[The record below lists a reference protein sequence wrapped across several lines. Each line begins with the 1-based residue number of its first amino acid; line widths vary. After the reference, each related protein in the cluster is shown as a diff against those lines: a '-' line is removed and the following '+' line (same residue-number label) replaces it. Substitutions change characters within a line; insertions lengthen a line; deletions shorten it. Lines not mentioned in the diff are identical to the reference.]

1 MGRVAA
7 KAGCI
12 YPVEGEGFR
21 EGDEIRLA
29 FSDDQSLT
37 FLLPVSVEQGRG
49 EVTLPEGMRSG
60 TYQVSLLRGDRVQ
73 YLGEASFVVVAAM
86 PKPMEVIAHRGC
98 WKATGVPQN
107 SRASLRA
114 SMGEGC
120 YGSETDIW
128 LTTDGKLVVN
138 HDAKRDGLTLQDAT
152 YSQCSMMKLSN
163 GESLPVLSDFLQI
176 LKDSD
181 SKTKLIIEIKKHST
195 VARNQAAS
203 QAAVKEVLSYGV
215 ADRVEFISFSLD
227 ACKEVHALQ
236 PSWRVAYLGGDKAPA
251 DIAALG
257 LTGIDYQ
264 LSVMRKHPV
273 WYREAREKKLSVNV
287 WTVNNSNDMD
297 EATEAGADFVTTD
310 TPEYAAKLKAYYD
323 YNVSR

>member
-181 SKTKLIIEIKKHST
+181 SKTKLIIEI
-195 VARNQAAS
+195 N
-203 QAAVKEVLSYGV
+203 L
-215 ADRVEFISFSLD
+215 
-227 ACKEVHALQ
+227 
-236 PSWRVAYLGGDKAPA
+236 
-251 DIAALG
+251 
-257 LTGIDYQ
+257 
-264 LSVMRKHPV
+264 
-273 WYREAREKKLSVNV
+273 
-287 WTVNNSNDMD
+287 NNS
-297 EATEAGADFVTTD
+297 
-310 TPEYAAKLKAYYD
+310 Y
-323 YNVSR
+323 